1 MKFID
6 IILQNSQAKE
16 AKLYGPSRKASESPE
31 TGIVIQNPSA
41 YHVIKDC
48 ATLANKYVPHYV
60 FGLYAN
66 PFEVLKGKFTR
77 SDVEEFV
84 RNANSDIVL
93 YQLLVL
99 ILEKTKKILPST
111 NNTPQPSTINTTTVS
126 SDDPYGEYEYTTQVV
141 QTSKPQDTVSVICE
155 AFHVIN

>member
-16 AKLYGPSRKASESPE
+16 AKLYGPSKKASDSPE

-48 ATLANKYVPHYV
+48 ATLANKYIPHYV
-60 FGLYAN
+60 YGLYAN
-66 PFEVLKGKFTR
+66 PFEALKNKFTKA
-77 SDVEEFV
+77 DIDEFV
-84 RNANSDIVL
+84 RSAASDLVQ

-99 ILEKTKKILPST
+99 ILDKVKTV
-111 NNTPQPSTINTTTVS
+111 VS
-126 SDDPYGEYEYTTQVV
+126 NASAPVQSVASLSNSDDPYGEYEYTTQQPV
-141 QTSKPQDTVSVICE
+141 QQVKSVDTVSILCE
-155 AFHVIN
+155 AFGVTK